1 MPPVSPAMIMSGVQA
16 LGGLGQMIF
25 SGRKKAEREL
35 NALQVPTAQGSR
47 SISNFYNEALG
58 RYNVSPTDSAMYRRQ
73 QQNINRGLATG
84 LNSLRGRGSALA
96 GAGRLFGG
104 ASDAY
109 LNAEVAAENERNRR
123 FSQLGQAAGMQ
134 TEDERRLFEINQMM
148 PFQRKDRLAQMKLAA
163 ANARFDAGMSNLAGA
178 AGNAAML
185 MGGGKKGGDTSL
197 G

>member
-1 MPPVSPAMIMSGVQA
+1 MSGVQA

-35 NALQVPTAQGSR
+35 NALQMPTAQGSR

-96 GAGRLFGG
+96 GAGMLFGG
-104 ASDAY
+104 ASDAS
-109 LNAEVAAENERNRR
+109 LNAEVTAENERNRR

-134 TEDERRLFEINQMM
+134 TEDERRLFDINQMQ
-148 PFQRKDRLAQMKLAA
+148 PFMRKDRLAQMKLAA
-163 ANARFDAGMSNLAGA
+163 ANARFDAGMANIAGGA
-178 AGNAAML
+178 SNAAML
-185 MGGGKKGGDTSL
+185 MGRGKKGGDTSL